1 MAPNS
6 RPPLT
11 SVTSRLRKSFEGKRS
26 KSEVT
31 SPISTNGFISQDPEA
46 FRNAIDEAISSETFQ
61 TAIAANLARLIKP
74 SIKDALDTLQP
85 VVEAVYSHEVLL
97 RKTNRS
103 VEDILIRLDT
113 TQSRRESIAEI
124 GSNGNSTP
132 TPGTPTSPR
141 RRRVSESSNPR
152 DDEQFKTSL
161 EKSNK
166 RTVATLAE
174 LSNVIDGN
182 NKKIAEAVAGVQTI
196 QTSLIPTKEA
206 LDSLRA
212 FSEESNTKTAV
223 MQAQLDQL
231 QADIGSIIESVKSGM
246 GQNQGTRDIDA
257 TADHPAFAAHTL
269 KLDAISADIGS
280 LRVQSDFAGRIG
292 GINDAI
298 VALKGSVDASAN
310 TNIENFGSLATHLAQ
325 VLNGVEGH
333 GENLAAIKDASS
345 HNPAILEAVQQS
357 NESHAFHAKVLGEIK
372 EQSLSTPSDAAPT
385 TTLTDPKLT
394 EDLDGLKADLQALKE
409 NIEVGF
415 ASSNE
420 NVVGLSSKI
429 ETIVTTV
436 EEHRAAD
443 QSSEVLAAV
452 QRSNDSHTSHAEVL
466 EGIRSQGGNL
476 PPVIYDS
483 NFSALEE
490 KIVALQEMLK
500 SHGGTLDEI
509 KGANISTSREIMPAE
524 GDTSADF
531 TTIINTLNS
540 HTDMLCEIKDD
551 VSAEILTALHD
562 IGQSQATQSSLLA
575 EIREADVSEEILTA
589 LHTSNESHSGHSAA
603 LEQLHAAMQASND
616 SHAAHTAILDELKS
630 TRSFESAEPVERVL
644 PSESSNTGVL
654 ETQIAA
660 LTASLE
666 EHKSALVEIKE
677 ATNASNESHTAHA
690 TALDELKSR
699 PVFEAQAS
707 SENANAGALEAQ
719 ISAIAATLE
728 EHKAALAEI
737 KDATNASNESHT
749 SHTASLATIQE
760 ATALSNESHATHTAS
775 LEAIKELTSA
785 SNDHHTS
792 HATVLDDLKSRA
804 VEPIPAGETSNLA
817 DLQVQIGSIAAALD
831 EHKTALGAIHEA
843 ASASNDSHAAHATI
857 LDELRSRPAEPAVNE
872 GGSVVDLSGLES
884 QVSTIITTLEEQKAA
899 LSTIQDTTT
908 ATHDLQ
914 ASQITALNE
923 IKEAAADSTELHHSY
938 SAKLDEVKEVTSGL
952 GDFHTSHAAILSEIK
967 ETTSSLAESHVT
979 HTTTLEDI
987 KSRSLEAPVPAEG
1000 GNFGALEAQIG
1011 IINSTLEEIKG
1022 HTSGLNDF
1030 HTSHAASLSEIKE
1043 SHVSH
1048 ANTLN
1053 EIRDATTASNEAH
1066 LSNTVA
1072 LADLK
1077 ERSAQAAETVP
1088 QDVTN
1093 SPDFPAMESH
1103 LQSIISTLELHNSKL
1118 AEIEEAAKSAEVL
1131 TAVKESHTL
1140 ITTNHDLIAAQ
1151 APILESIKDASLTT
1165 DILSSISELKA
1176 AVEESKTGFAAHGDL
1191 VKELHSDT
1199 KSSHSDLAAA
1209 IGGLALGGVAGAGAA
1224 ALAADD
1230 GDSKSA
1236 EILEEIKAV
1245 RAAVEASSTSTDGD
1259 AKSAEIF
1266 EEVKAI
1272 RTVVENSSTSID
1284 ATKES
1289 VTSIASQ
1296 IDINHTTVTTSITT
1310 LSDELKAE
1318 IDATGTQISE
1328 SISILTSDVNAID
1341 VAPLNTSIES
1351 CNASVADLK
1360 SSVKALSTSV
1370 DSTDSKLNALS
1381 SGVHFNDLGIDQLKE
1396 HTTVPERRESI
1407 PEAAWFGKK
1416 SSPVISRAVIDHSDT
1431 DVETEKEYNYLSP
1444 VAEES
1449 PVQDTTP
1456 LPNMAEVVNEKT
1468 VEPEEGESGDSH
1480 ASLAAGVGAL
1490 AIGGVTAASIATL
1503 AANDDEKTLTQEDSL
1518 SKETVQPKE
1527 VIAEEPII
1535 EEFVPKVMESAEET
1549 QSETQVPEPEV
1560 IEEIVPEPETEP
1572 VEAEPVEK
1580 GHEETI
1586 IEEEV
1591 PKEATE
1597 SNVDEQIPEP
1607 EIIAESIPE
1616 PESEIAEAEAAPE
1629 EEPVV
1634 EREIEEEKPIVF
1646 EPIESEA
1653 PTEEA
1658 HEAVVEAEEAVLEA
1672 VAKEEIEPEE
1682 PAVIESIENPE
1693 EAAEAPLPPIE
1704 EAEAVPEE
1712 VVDSRAIKASPVPSK
1727 TQSIKDDDDELDEN
1741 PLSLPVSRQ
1750 HSPEPPIVKGSSF
1763 AEPEEELP
1771 KTPVVHEF
1779 EEATPAPEQ
1788 EEQEAEADPE
1798 LEAEPAPSFEPTPA
1812 SEEEEPP
1819 VPAVKKNEELV
1830 EPTPEVETKEADI
1843 DEESA
1848 PMAKIEEP
1856 KEETDPQGKEID
1868 SEGPATPSPTPAVNL
1883 DEENEHTTAAESKG
1897 KSIDLDLESEGPL
1910 SPPLATP
1917 PLDSFGESAEVDDS
1931 PDATEPESA
1940 SASQSTSAIASPSS
1954 PSFPLSPT
1962 SGEKKGKKGKKEKKE
1977 KKVKEKK
1984 GGKKKEKVPFVMDGD
1999 EPED

>member
-589 LHTSNESHSGHSAA
+589 LHTSNESHS
-603 LEQLHAAMQASND
+603 
-616 SHAAHTAILDELKS
+616 AHTAILDELKS

-699 PVFEAQAS
+699 P
-707 SENANAGALEAQ
+707 
-719 ISAIAATLE
+719 
-728 EHKAALAEI
+728 
-737 KDATNASNESHT
+737 
-749 SHTASLATIQE
+749 
-760 ATALSNESHATHTAS
+760 
-775 LEAIKELTSA
+775 
-785 SNDHHTS
+785 
-792 HATVLDDLKSRA
+792 
-804 VEPIPAGETSNLA
+804 
-817 DLQVQIGSIAAALD
+817 
-831 EHKTALGAIHEA
+831 
-843 ASASNDSHAAHATI
+843 
-857 LDELRSRPAEPAVNE
+857 
-872 GGSVVDLSGLES
+872 
-884 QVSTIITTLEEQKAA
+884 
-899 LSTIQDTTT
+899 
-908 ATHDLQ
+908 
-914 ASQITALNE
+914 
-923 IKEAAADSTELHHSY
+923 
-938 SAKLDEVKEVTSGL
+938 
-952 GDFHTSHAAILSEIK
+952 
-967 ETTSSLAESHVT
+967 
-979 HTTTLEDI
+979 
-987 KSRSLEAPVPAEG
+987 
-1000 GNFGALEAQIG
+1000 
-1011 IINSTLEEIKG
+1011 
-1022 HTSGLNDF
+1022 
-1030 HTSHAASLSEIKE
+1030 
-1043 SHVSH
+1043 
-1048 ANTLN
+1048 
-1053 EIRDATTASNEAH
+1053 
-1066 LSNTVA
+1066 
-1072 LADLK
+1072 

-1209 IGGLALGGVAGAGAA
+1209 IGGLALGG
-1224 ALAADD
+1224 
-1230 GDSKSA
+1230 
-1236 EILEEIKAV
+1236 
-1245 RAAVEASSTSTDGD
+1245 ASSTSTDGD

-1468 VEPEEGESGDSH
+1468 
-1480 ASLAAGVGAL
+1480 
-1490 AIGGVTAASIATL
+1490 
-1503 AANDDEKTLTQEDSL
+1503 
-1518 SKETVQPKE
+1518 
-1527 VIAEEPII
+1527 
-1535 EEFVPKVMESAEET
+1535 
-1549 QSETQVPEPEV
+1549 
-1560 IEEIVPEPETEP
+1560 
-1572 VEAEPVEK
+1572 
-1580 GHEETI
+1580 
-1586 IEEEV
+1586 
-1591 PKEATE
+1591 
-1597 SNVDEQIPEP
+1597 
-1607 EIIAESIPE
+1607 
-1616 PESEIAEAEAAPE
+1616 
-1629 EEPVV
+1629 
-1634 EREIEEEKPIVF
+1634 
-1646 EPIESEA
+1646 
-1653 PTEEA
+1653 
-1658 HEAVVEAEEAVLEA
+1658 
-1672 VAKEEIEPEE
+1672 EEIEPEE